1 MPNAMRDL
9 QPNASTVV
17 TGQNP
22 YSAPDVAQ
30 LLLDELLAYC
40 SA

>member
-1 MPNAMRDL
+1 MPNSVRDIT
-9 QPNASTVV
+9 QASSLV

-30 LLLDELLAYC
+30 LLSDEILAYC
-40 SA
+40 LA